1 MVNLAK
7 RCLMCWPFKGMGNI
21 NVLARLRR
29 SVTKRGI
36 GGTTKVVIS
45 RLTRVAA
52 GIWPSTRLLWG
63 RLVSGGGEVVRDVQG
78 VRMKLDLSDVGISK
92 QLYLAGVHEANS
104 TRQFREE
111 MRPGMVLLEVGANIG
126 YYALIATQHI
136 RPGGR
141 IVALEPSPVSLRSL
155 QENLKLNNVEDMVDV
170 YPLAAGSQNGHL
182 PFYMV
187 SKRNLSGFINR
198 EGPGI
203 DLVSEI
209 TVEVV
214 PVDDVLK
221 KLDVTIDYFRM
232 DIEGFEVEV
241 VKGMVE
247 TLTTAQGPTGGFIE
261 VHSRLLNENGSSA
274 RVFLEQMEA
283 FGYHVKTARFRGR
296 EDIVVYSNT
305 ELYTHPLSEEGYW
318 ETFFV
323 RGT

>member
-1 MVNLAK
+1 
-7 RCLMCWPFKGMGNI
+7 
-21 NVLARLRR
+21 
-29 SVTKRGI
+29 
-36 GGTTKVVIS
+36 
-45 RLTRVAA
+45 
-52 GIWPSTRLLWG
+52 
-63 RLVSGGGEVVRDVQG
+63 
-78 VRMKLDLSDVGISK
+78 MKLDLSDAGISK
-92 QLYLAGVHEANS
+92 QLYLTGVHEANS

-111 MRPGMVLLEVGANIG
+111 VRPGMVLLEVGANIG

-170 YPLAAGSQNGHL
+170 YPFAAGSQSGHL

-203 DLVSEI
+203 DLISEI
-209 TVEVV
+209 TVKVV
-214 PVDDVLK
+214 PVDDVLR

-247 TLTTAQGPTGGFIE
+247 TLTTVPGPTGGFIE

-274 RVFLEQMEA
+274 RLFLEQMET

-296 EDIVVYSNT
+296 EDVVVYSNA
-305 ELYTHPLSEEGYW
+305 EFYTHHLCEIEYW
-318 ETFFV
+318 ETFFA
-323 RGT
+323 RDT